1 MEPLNHYA
9 FIDIETTTCFPEYAH
24 LSENMQKEWV
34 RKCVLKYGPEV
45 DPERFF
51 QEKAGI
57 YAEFGKIVCITLGC
71 FREREGNVKFYL
83 RSFAD
88 DDERNLLK
96 EFCQAVNRLHHN
108 YANLQFVGHNLRE
121 FDMPYISRRLTIL
134 GESLPECMNLQGRR
148 PWQSPYVD
156 TMQLWSFGDYKSY
169 TRLNLLAEVLGIPS
183 PKEDICGEDV
193 SRVYWEEKDLQ
204 RIMTYCEKDVET
216 TARVYLR
223 LTGHPPFDFM
233 VEVLPAAVKAA
244 PAPL

>member
-1 MEPLNHYA
+1 MEPLNHFA
-9 FIDIETTTCFPEYAH
+9 FIDIETTPGVSEYSL
-24 LSENMQKEWV
+24 LSENMQDEWE
-34 RKCVLKYGPEV
+34 RKCALKFGPEAE
-45 DPERFF
+45 PERFF

-88 DDERNLLK
+88 DDETNLLK
-96 EFCQAVNRLHHN
+96 EFCQAVHRLHQN
-108 YANLQFVGHNLRE
+108 YANLQFVGHNIRE
-121 FDMPYISRRLTIL
+121 FDMPYICRRLMIL
-134 GESLPECMNLQGRR
+134 GLPLPECMNLQGRK

-183 PKEDICGEDV
+183 PKDDICGEDV
-193 SRVYWEEKDLQ
+193 GRVYWVEKDLS
-204 RIMTYCEKDVET
+204 RISTYCQKDVET

-223 LTGHPPFDFM
+223 LAGYPPFDFQ
-233 VEVLPAAVKAA
+233 VELLPAAAKAA